1 MRFGAY
7 LVFATLIVSVV
18 LYTTPHGLGVSPDS
32 ASYIKGAAGILS
44 GHGLQYLSSQWPPFY
59 PIVISMF
66 GWVFSGDV
74 LLGARVL
81 NAILYPIIFL
91 LIFRLLKSNT
101 RNNFWLNTGFAALL
115 CMQPPIALVL
125 YYAWSEPL
133 FIALTLADLLI
144 LCSLRST
151 KHSTVLHLGLV
162 AISTLALLTRLTG
175 VTIIVLNCLTVLALS
190 DQKKPLTRSAKAL
203 AQLIVPLIVFLPW
216 VSHQGIGDSESTT
229 RSVEFHLINTSALNN
244 ALETIGRWLYPMVGD
259 PMSVTNQNVIAWTG
273 VCLLLLPIILLLYA
287 FTDHISRYQ
296 TKHSEPRGRVLISPL
311 KPSLI
316 ISIYIVGYVLLL
328 YSAVS
333 FFDNKVPFD
342 NRILAPIFL
351 PLFILIIQSV
361 SQFKNSVLR
370 NGLLAILALSLLCTY
385 PKLKGWLLFSK
396 FNGVELSSVKV
407 KTSPLHSLIQN
418 CNRAAR
424 VFADKP
430 WDFELHFSGKVL
442 WLPSRTLYY
451 TNQTNK
457 NYEQQIKALSD
468 QADLI
473 VVEQVDSD
481 VITDIEQLKTFRLI
495 REDTSGR
502 VWIRADSKTELC
514 Q

>member
-1 MRFGAY
+1 
-7 LVFATLIVSVV
+7 
-18 LYTTPHGLGVSPDS
+18 
-32 ASYIKGAAGILS
+32 
-44 GHGLQYLSSQWPPFY
+44 
-59 PIVISMF
+59 
-66 GWVFSGDV
+66 
-74 LLGARVL
+74 
-81 NAILYPIIFL
+81 
-91 LIFRLLKSNT
+91 
-101 RNNFWLNTGFAALL
+101 
-115 CMQPPIALVL
+115 
-125 YYAWSEPL
+125 
-133 FIALTLADLLI
+133 
-144 LCSLRST
+144 
-151 KHSTVLHLGLV
+151 
-162 AISTLALLTRLTG
+162 
-175 VTIIVLNCLTVLALS
+175 
-190 DQKKPLTRSAKAL
+190 
-203 AQLIVPLIVFLPW
+203 
-216 VSHQGIGDSESTT
+216 
-229 RSVEFHLINTSALNN
+229 
-244 ALETIGRWLYPMVGD
+244 MVGD

-316 ISIYIVGYVLLL
+316 ISIYILGYVLLL